1 MKTLWVPKIILNIPA
16 LHNYLSHRQED
27 RSPSGYSF
35 SLVLLYI
42 SLPLCVSL
50 FCSVLILTCPPE
62 GLLWYTAPGD
72 LAAAVIKFSLTGKTI
87 CPACTGVWHCCAVN
101 FRYLISHYQP
111 SSDLHSA
118 ITPSQALQAYVW
130 TVGLNDLYYRFCRSV
145 WTVCLWC
152 STICRYSWR
161 FSEGTW
167 LNECRRSI
175 HKTSWR
181 LSPLNREGVLVTHK
195 LWVRIW
201 NF

>member
-16 LHNYLSHRQED
+16 LHNYLLHRQED

-62 GLLWYTAPGD
+62 GLP
-72 LAAAVIKFSLTGKTI
+72 
-87 CPACTGVWHCCAVN
+87 
-101 FRYLISHYQP
+101 R
-111 SSDLHSA
+111 HSA
-118 ITPSQALQAYVW
+118 GWSGGRSDQIQFNRQ
-130 TVGLNDLYYRFCRSV
+130 NDLPCMHRRLALLRCELSLSDQSLSAFQWLAFCYHSKSGPAGLCVNCRPV
-145 WTVCLWC
+145 WSVCLWC